1 MTIFTDKYRT
11 EINKIIGD
19 NKMKY
24 TDNQITEFVLFCNNH
39 GIRFNNM
46 TEYNSALKQ
55 YYTDDSILS
64 QILSSPYYTVTQ
76 IVSSPYNT
84 VTQILSLPYY
94 TGE

>member
-1 MTIFTDKYRT
+1 
-11 EINKIIGD
+11 
-19 NKMKY
+19 MKY

-39 GIRFNNM
+39 EIRFNNM

-64 QILSSPYYTVTQ
+64 QTLLSPYYTVTQ
-76 IVSSPYNT
+76 TLSSPYNT
-84 VTQILSLPYY
+84 VTEILSTPYY